1 MRSMIAL
8 LVAGLLIAG
17 IAACAGQKKQKQLA
31 PLALSGKVSQAAVQA
46 TTVGT
51 AAFQSGQFEEAK
63 SSFDQAVA
71 GAPDSGEAHYNLGL
85 ALFALGNR
93 DQAREQFIQ
102 AANLS
107 PGHPVIWDSPALSPF
122 GNPEGS
128 LPKTVK
134 GQDHSNTR
142 PTFGGVGP
150 R

>member
-1 MRSMIAL
+1 MKSFITIIMAS
-8 LVAGLLIAG
+8 LLIVVG
-17 IAACAGQKKQKQLA
+17 VGCAAKKAKPLA
-31 PLALSGKVSQAAVQA
+31 PLLLTGKVSQAAMQA
-46 TTVGT
+46 NTQG
-51 AAFQSGQFEEAK
+51 ASAFQSGQFEEARA
-63 SSFDQAVA
+63 SFEQAVS
-71 GAPDSGEAHYNLGL
+71 GAPDSGEARYNLGL

-107 PGHPVIWDSPALSPF
+107 PGNQVIWDSPALSPF
-122 GNPEGS
+122 GNPDS
-128 LPKTVK
+128 TLPKTVH